1 MSNDNTD
8 NILDMSD
15 EQFEVHLSELQAA
28 RNNLNRSTLRTAAE
42 RTDMYSYAAAE
53 AVEVKLQLAKL
64 DN

>member
-28 RNNLNRSTLRTAAE
+28 RNNLNRFTLRTAAE